1 MNPFISSAKQLI
13 TLHGVSCTYTT
24 VTEGTYDVETG
35 SVTNT
40 ESTLTITSYPK
51 QVKVN
56 QYNYPNLI
64 GKVVTEFLCLATDFT
79 STPNPRDKIVHDG
92 STYSVEQVRTHQA
105 NGEKVLYKILACK
118 G

>member
-13 TLHGVSCTYTT
+13 NLHGVSCTYTT

-40 ESTLTITSYPK
+40 EANTAIIAYPK

-64 GKVVTEFLCLATDFT
+64 GKTVTEFLVLASDFVT
-79 STPNPRDKIVHDG
+79 KPNPRDKITLSGDV
-92 STYSVEQVRTHQA
+92 YSIEQVSEHYAMQ
-105 NGEKVLYKILACK
+105 EKVIYKILACR